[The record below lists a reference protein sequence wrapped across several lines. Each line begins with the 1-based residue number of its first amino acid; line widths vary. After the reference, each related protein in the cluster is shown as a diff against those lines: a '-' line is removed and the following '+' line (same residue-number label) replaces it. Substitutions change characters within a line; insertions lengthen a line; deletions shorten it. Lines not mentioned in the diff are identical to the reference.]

1 MSSEKIRKMNKPP
14 LRKRINAT
22 LISGIGIIVAA
33 LFLAPM
39 FWVTLS
45 SFKTKTEAAQPPLI
59 PWPTQGI
66 SLDTYYE
73 LNTFGAGLLRHFL
86 NSVTVTIGTV
96 ILTIIL
102 SSLAGYGFS
111 RFRFKGK
118 NVFFIII
125 MLTMMIPFQSVLTPL
140 FLVLTKLNLQNTLL
154 GLVLVYTTL
163 QLPFSVFMM
172 RNSFDAV
179 PIDIEEAARID
190 GCTTWSIFTRI
201 MLKLTLPGTV
211 TVAIFTFL
219 NAWNEF
225 LAALILLN
233 NTEKQTLPVIAAFV
247 RYGKFGGINWGS
259 VQASVTI
266 MMIPCIIL
274 FLILQRYYVRGL
286 TSGAV
291 K

>member
-1 MSSEKIRKMNKPP
+1 M
-14 LRKRINAT
+14 
-22 LISGIGIIVAA
+22 
-33 LFLAPM
+33 
-39 FWVTLS
+39 
-45 SFKTKTEAAQPPLI
+45 
-59 PWPTQGI
+59 
-66 SLDTYYE
+66 
-73 LNTFGAGLLRHFL
+73 NTFGAGLFQHFL
-86 NSVTVTIGTV
+86 NSITVTIGTV
-96 ILTIIL
+96 VLTIIL

-111 RFRFKGK
+111 RFRFRGK

-140 FLVLTKLNLQNTLL
+140 FLILTKMHLQNTLL
-154 GLVLVYTTL
+154 GLILVYTTL

-211 TVAIFTFL
+211 TVAIFAFL

-233 NTEKQTLPVIAAFV
+233 NTEKQTLPVIGAFV

-274 FLILQRYYVRGL
+274 FLILQRYYVRGI

>member
-1 MSSEKIRKMNKPP
+1 MITEKPRKINKPP
-14 LRKRINAT
+14 LKKRINAT
-22 LISGIGIIVAA
+22 FITGVGIIIAA

-45 SFKTKTEAAQPPLI
+45 SFKTKTEAIKPPLI
-59 PWPTQGI
+59 PWPTQGF
-66 SLDTYYE
+66 SLDTYRE
-73 LNTFGAGLLRHFL
+73 LDTFGAGLFTHFL
-86 NSVTVTIGTV
+86 NSVTVTTGTV
-96 ILTIIL
+96 FLTIIL

-111 RFRFKGK
+111 RFRFRGK
-118 NVFFIII
+118 SIFFIII
-125 MLTMMIPFQSVLTPL
+125 MLTMMIPFQSILTPL
-140 FLVLTKLNLQNTLL
+140 FLILTKLHLQNTLL

-233 NTEKQTLPVIAAFV
+233 STEKQTLPVISAFV

-266 MMIPCIIL
+266 MMIPCVIL

>member
-1 MSSEKIRKMNKPP
+1 MSSEKPRKMNKPP
-14 LRKRINAT
+14 LKKRINGT
-22 LISGIGIIVAA
+22 LITIVGIIVAV

-45 SFKTKTEAAQPPLI
+45 SFKTKTEAVQTPLI
-59 PWPTQGI
+59 PWPTQGV
-66 SLDTYYE
+66 SLDTYRE
-73 LNTFGAGLLRHFL
+73 LNTFGAGLYQHFI

-96 ILTIIL
+96 VLTIIL

-111 RFRFKGK
+111 RFHFRGK
-118 NVFFIII
+118 NIFFLII

-140 FLVLTKLNLQNTLL
+140 FLILTKMNLQNTLL
-154 GLVLVYTTL
+154 GLILVYTTL

-172 RNSFDAV
+172 RNSFDSV
-179 PIDIEEAARID
+179 PVDIEEAARID
-190 GCTTWSIFTRI
+190 GCSTWSIFTKI

-211 TVAIFTFL
+211 TVAIFAFL

-233 NTEKQTLPVIAAFV
+233 NTDKQTLPVIAAFV

-274 FLILQRYYVRGL
+274 FLILQRYYVRGI